1 MDDLTIKEGFM
12 GQRMIVLPN
21 QVRKKLNE
29 NPITKKFF
37 VTDLGYYPNA
47 NHHFRERIKGSKEY
61 IFIYCVEG
69 EGWLSYNKKKIKIKP
84 NAYFIIPKNTRHA
97 YGAENNN
104 PWSIYWMHFDG
115 TSVNELFQ
123 RHILNDTITDTVPYD
138 NTVIKLFEQIFEIFN
153 GGYAEYELEFA
164 NILSQSFISSFIYHD
179 INKHTNTANS
189 KDLVNSIKTFLN
201 ENLDKTFKTEELANE
216 FNYSPSYLFSVF
228 KKSTG
233 YSLHHFFNLKK
244 IQKACEYMN
253 YTDYSIKEISF
264 LLGFQDQFY
273 FSRVF
278 KKYMGISPKEYR
290 KNI

>member
-1 MDDLTIKEGFM
+1 MDDLTIKEGFL

-21 QVRKKLNE
+21 QVRKKLSE

-47 NHHFRERIKGSKEY
+47 SHHFRERRKGSKEY

-69 EGWLSYNKKKIKIKP
+69 EGWLSYNQKKTIIKP
-84 NAYFIIPKNTRHA
+84 NEYFIIPKNTRHS
-97 YGAENNN
+97 YGADNYN
-104 PWSIYWMHFDG
+104 PWSIYWMHFNG
-115 TSVNELFQ
+115 TCVHELFE
-123 RHILNDTITDTVPYD
+123 RHIINDSITDSVPYD
-138 NTVIKLFEQIFEIFN
+138 NKVIRLFDKIFEIFD
-153 GGYAEYELEFA
+153 GGYAELEMEFA
-164 NILSQSFISSFIYHD
+164 NILSQSFISSFIYQD
-179 INKHTNTANS
+179 INKDTNSVNS

-201 ENLDKTFKTEELANE
+201 NNLDKSFKTAEIAKK
-216 FNYSPSYLFSVF
+216 FNYSPSYLFSIF

-233 YSLHHFFNLKK
+233 YSLLHFLNLKK

-253 YTDYSIKEISF
+253 YTDKSIKEISF